1 MRRFVTL
8 VFLLCLTVSFGVSVT
23 GCAKK
28 NSVSYCNN
36 AGYGLQLGQL
46 AQITL
51 SPKIYGI
58 SLNYGEIGTVGAP
71 AGVDCRNA
79 SVSVSGYTY
88 GIVDANGKPNLTIA
102 DVVPSGTN
110 AGKLCAGTWNRNTG
124 GGIPDYTTCI
134 PNNQSGTVYVVA
146 SADNVSSNPL
156 PIYIHPTVTSVLLG
170 PPSTDC
176 INDPATNCS
185 PAAFINSPTSC
196 TVNPANGCCTT
207 PVSTTSQPLNT
218 TLGCISQNVTG
229 QLAARVF
236 TGTDTTVASNN
247 ISCQVGHL
255 TYTAQTSGI
264 VSIDQDGIATAQQP
278 GSTTITANVSNAGS
292 SAGFFATCPPAS
304 IQLSVPP
311 TGSTS
316 ATVNQNFTQPLTAV
330 VKDTN
335 GNPITGL
342 DLQFVSTTP
351 STIPAGSGS
360 VTPTLPGSAAITA
373 ICQPPTCNSSPFNQI
388 GLYGNGKP
396 ITSNPIQ
403 ITSPGTSSTVLYI
416 GSTQSQYIVP
426 VDFTTNNI
434 GAPVRLPYVP
444 NSMVIS
450 TDGSTIYMGSSQEI
464 MTFSALTNALT
475 TQDTSV
481 TGKVLAVSPDGS
493 TLVITD
499 PIRQLVYL
507 YKSTGGVESTFG
519 GVGTHA
525 EFTPDSTTVYITMG
539 NVDVSGNVTPN
550 NQLLVHSTNIGW
562 YLTNS
567 AQPTTDVAV
576 GVPSVGAFFAGS
588 VTSAKGY
595 CPVTTVT
602 TIGGQPTTSNIFYPD
617 AAVTGPPTDRL
628 TATNDGLHILG
639 ARASSSTGT
648 FSDMLLGTSSS
659 HGLPTGSCQ
668 GNSALTFT
676 QNPVVSNATL
686 AGIAP
691 AAITGVDATSDSTLA
706 FITYTGTGGV
716 LPTYTI
722 SSSGAGTFG
731 SVPLATT
738 SAGTPIAPVAG
749 VFSTDNATF
758 FAGTSGDNAVH
769 LINRS
774 TLADQPTKLIAPKL
788 PGISGGTATPD
799 LIVQRPRKTLS

>member
-8 VFLLCLTVSFGVSVT
+8 VFLLCFTVSFGVSIS

-36 AGYGLQLGQL
+36 AGYGPVLGQL
-46 AQITL
+46 ATITL
-51 SPKIYGI
+51 SPKVYGI
-58 SLNYGEIGTVGAP
+58 SLNYAEIGTVGAP
-71 AGVDCRNA
+71 AGVDCKNSA
-79 SVSVSGYTY
+79 VSVSAYTY

-110 AGKLCAGTWNRNTG
+110 AGRLCAGTWNRNTG
-124 GGIPDYTTCI
+124 GGIPDYTTCV
-134 PNNQSGTVYVVA
+134 PNNVSGTVYVVA
-146 SADNVSSNPL
+146 SADGVSSNPL
-156 PIYIHPTVTSVLLG
+156 PIYVHPTVTSVLLG

-176 INDPATNCS
+176 VNDPATNCS
-185 PAAFINSPTSC
+185 PAAYINSPTSC
-196 TVNPANGCCTT
+196 TINSANGCCTA
-207 PVSTTSQPLNT
+207 PVSTTSQPLDT
-218 TLGCISQNVTG
+218 TQGCISQGVTG
-229 QLAARVF
+229 QLAARIF

-264 VSIDQDGIATAQQP
+264 VSIDQNGIATAEQP

-292 SAGFFATCPPAS
+292 SAGFFATCPPKS
-304 IQLSVPP
+304 IQLTVNNAL
-311 TGSTS
+311 S
-316 ATVNQNFTQPLTAV
+316 ATVDQNYTQPLAAV
-330 VKDTN
+330 VTDTN

-351 STIPAGSGS
+351 STITAGSGS

-396 ITSNPIQ
+396 ITSNPVE

-450 TDGSTIYMGSSQEI
+450 VDGSTIYMGSSQEI
-464 MTFSALTNALT
+464 MTFSALTNSLT
-475 TQDTSV
+475 TQDTTV
-481 TGKVLAVSPDGS
+481 TGEVLAVSPDGS

-499 PIRQLVYL
+499 PVRQLVYL
-507 YKSTGGVESTFG
+507 YKSTGGVISTYG

-539 NVDVSGNVTPN
+539 NVDPSGNVTPN
-550 NQLLVHSTNIGW
+550 NQLLVHSSNIGW
-562 YLTNS
+562 YVTTS

-588 VTSAKGY
+588 ATSAKGY
-595 CPVTTVT
+595 CPVTTTSTVD
-602 TIGGQPTTSNIFYPD
+602 GQPVTSNVFYPD
-617 AAVTGPPTDRL
+617 AGVTGPAADRL
-628 TATNDGLHILG
+628 AATNDGLHILG
-639 ARASSSTGT
+639 ARATSSTGT
-648 FSDMLLGTSSS
+648 FTDLLLGSSGS
-659 HGLPTGSCQ
+659 PGLPVGSCP
-668 GNSALTFT
+668 GNNALTFSDT
-676 QNPVVSNATL
+676 AVLSNATL
-686 AGIAP
+686 SGISP
-691 AAITGVDATSDSTLA
+691 TAITGVDATSDSSLA
-706 FITYTGTGGV
+706 FVTYTGTGGV
-716 LPTYTI
+716 LPMYTL
-722 SSSGAGTFG
+722 SSTGAGTLG
-731 SVPLATT
+731 NIPLATT
-738 SAGTPIAPVAG
+738 SSGTPIAPVAG
-749 VFSTDNATF
+749 VFSTDNSTF
-758 FAGTSGDNAVH
+758 FVGTSGDNSVH

-774 TLADQPTKLIAPKL
+774 TLSDQPTKLIAPNL
-788 PGISGGTATPD
+788 PGVNGGTATPN

>member
-8 VFLLCLTVSFGVSVT
+8 VFLLCLTVSFGVSIS

-28 NSVSYCNN
+28 DSVTYCNN
-36 AGYGLQLGQL
+36 AGYGLQVGQ
-46 AQITL
+46 AAKITL
-51 SPKIYGI
+51 SPAVYGI
-58 SLNYGEIGTVGAP
+58 SLNYGQMGTVGSP
-71 AGVDCRNA
+71 AAVDCKG
-79 SVSVSGYTY
+79 SPVSPAAYTY
-88 GIVDANGKPNLTIA
+88 GVVDANGKPNMTIA

-124 GGIPDYTTCI
+124 GGIADYTTCV
-134 PNNQSGTVYVVA
+134 PNNQSGTVYIIA
-146 SADNVSSNPL
+146 SADGANSNPL
-156 PIYIHPTVTSVLLG
+156 PIYVHPTVTSVLLG

-207 PVSTTSQPLNT
+207 PAVTTSLPLNT
-218 TLGCISQNVTG
+218 TQGCISQGVTG
-229 QLAARVF
+229 QLAARVY
-236 TGTDTTVASNN
+236 TGTDTGVASNN

-264 VSIDQDGIATAQQP
+264 VSFDPNGVATAEQP

-304 IQLSVPP
+304 INLRVNG
-311 TGSTS
+311 TNS
-316 ATVNQNFTQPLTAV
+316 ATVDQNFTQPLTAV
-330 VKDTN
+330 VLDTN
-335 GNPITGL
+335 NNPITGL
-342 DLQFVSTTP
+342 NLQFVSTTP
-351 STIPAGSGS
+351 STIAAGSGS

-396 ITSNPIQ
+396 ITSNPVE

-464 MTFSALTNALT
+464 MTFSALTNSLT
-475 TQDTSV
+475 TQDTTV
-481 TGKVLAVSPDGS
+481 TGKVLAVSPDNS

-499 PIRQLVYL
+499 PVRQLVYL
-507 YKSTGGVESTFG
+507 YKATGGVISTYG
-519 GVGTHA
+519 GVATHA

-550 NQLLVHSTNIGW
+550 NQVLVHSTNIGW
-562 YLTNS
+562 YVTTS
-567 AQPTTDVAV
+567 GQPNTDVAI

-595 CPVTTVT
+595 CPITTT
-602 TIGGQPTTSNIFYPD
+602 STIDGQPVTSNVFYPD
-617 AAVTGPPTDRL
+617 AGITGPATDVL
-628 TATNDGLHILG
+628 AATNDGLHILG
-639 ARASSSTGT
+639 ARAASSVGT
-648 FSDMLLGTSSS
+648 FTDMLLGSGS
-659 HGLPTGSCQ
+659 GLPTGSCP
-668 GNSALTFT
+668 GNNALAFLQT
-676 QNPVVSNATL
+676 PVESNATL
-686 AGIAP
+686 AGITP
-691 AAITGVDATSDSTLA
+691 TAITGVDVTSDSTLA
-706 FITYTGTGGV
+706 LITYTGTGGV
-716 LPTYTI
+716 LPTYTP

-731 SVPLATT
+731 DIPLATT
-738 SAGTPIAPVAG
+738 STGTPVAPVAG
-749 VFSTDNATF
+749 VFSADNSTF

-774 TLADQPTKLIAPKL
+774 TLADQPTKLIAPNL
-788 PGISGGTATPD
+788 PGVNGGTATPN